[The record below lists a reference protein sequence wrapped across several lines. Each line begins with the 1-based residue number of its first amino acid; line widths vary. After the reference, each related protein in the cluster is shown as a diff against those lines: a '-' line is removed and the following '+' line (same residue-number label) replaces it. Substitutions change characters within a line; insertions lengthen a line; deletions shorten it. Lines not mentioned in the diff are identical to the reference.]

1 MLDVAKELEQAALN
15 DDYFIERKLFPNVD
29 FYSGIIFRALG
40 FPSRMFT
47 VLFSIGRVPG
57 WIAQW
62 KEMMEDPE
70 TRIMRPRQI
79 YTGTVERDYVTL
91 ADR

>member
-1 MLDVAKELEQAALN
+1 
-15 DDYFIERKLFPNVD
+15 
-29 FYSGIIFRALG
+29 
-40 FPSRMFT
+40 MFT

-62 KEMMEDPE
+62 KEMTEDPE

-79 YTGTVERDYVTL
+79 YVGEVERDFVRL

>member
-1 MLDVAKELEQAALN
+1 
-15 DDYFIERKLFPNVD
+15 
-29 FYSGIIFRALG
+29 
-40 FPSRMFT
+40 MFT

-57 WIAQW
+57 WISQW
-62 KEMMEDPE
+62 KEMTEDPE

-79 YTGTVERDYVTL
+79 YTGVVEREFVRL